1 MHVVTAPV
9 ATTPVH
15 HEAATTEAVLPTR
28 EAYKAQQTK
37 QNVNTNADADTLPQT
52 GDNTNEVSLLSVLGL
67 GLSTLAA
74 GLIGKKR
81 RN

>member
-1 MHVVTAPV
+1 MHVVTTPV
-9 ATTPVH
+9 ATKT
-15 HEAATTEAVLPTR
+15 ATTEAVLPTR
-28 EAYKAQQTK
+28 EAYKTQQAK
-37 QNVNTNADADTLPQT
+37 QNVNTNANANTAADTLPQT
-52 GDNTNEVSLLSVLGL
+52 GDDAHEASLLAVLGL